1 MWLYNDQEFTEEN
14 IGDHFGFVYTITN
27 LINDR
32 KYIGKKY
39 FSKSG
44 RKQIKGKIKKIRKPS
59 DWVEYYGSNDEL
71 KNDVKTLGVSN
82 FKREII
88 YLCKSRSECSYL
100 ETYEIFI
107 NDALLR
113 EDYYNS
119 WVTCKIHKA
128 HVLGKVQT
136 DKVI

>member
-1 MWLYNDQEFTEEN
+1 MWLYNDQEFTEN
-14 IGDHFGFVYTITN
+14 HIGSYFGFVYTITN
-27 LINDR
+27 LTNNR

-59 DWVEYYGSNDEL
+59 DWSNYYGSNDEL
-71 KNDVKTLGVSN
+71 KNDVRILGTEN

-88 YLCKSRSECSYL
+88 YLCESRSECSYL

-119 WVTCKIHKA
+119 WVTCKIHKS
-128 HVLGKVQT
+128 HVLGKVQ
-136 DKVI
+136 KNQVI

>member
-1 MWLYNDQEFTEEN
+1 MWLYNDREFTEEN

-27 LINDR
+27 LTNDK

-44 RKQIKGKIKKIRKPS
+44 RKQVKGKIKKVRKPS
-59 DWVEYYGSNDEL
+59 DWAEYYGSNDEL
-71 KNDVKTLGVSN
+71 KNDVRILGAEN
-82 FKREII
+82 FKREIT

-100 ETYEIFI
+100 ETYEIFT

-119 WVTCKIHKA
+119 WVSVRITKK
-128 HVLGKVQT
+128 HVLGKVQI